1 VSYSLALNNFL
12 WKSST
17 PSATANRRGTAVKAG
32 NSGIEGEGDD
42 VRLGE
47 EVGDG
52 EGVGVRYGVC
62 VGEGVGDGDG
72 DGEGDVVGDGRN
84 AVMSVVV
91 LIGVIR
97 G

>member
-1 VSYSLALNNFL
+1 M
-12 WKSST
+12 
-17 PSATANRRGTAVKAG
+17 KAG